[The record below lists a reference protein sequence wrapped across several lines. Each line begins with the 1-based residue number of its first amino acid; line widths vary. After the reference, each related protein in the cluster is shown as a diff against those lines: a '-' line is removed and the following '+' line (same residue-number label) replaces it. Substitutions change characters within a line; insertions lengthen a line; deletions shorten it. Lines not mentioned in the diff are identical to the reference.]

1 MVMSS
6 KKPATKKKEEK
17 DKKKTSSKKV
27 TDKST
32 PKKTTPKKESEA
44 KSKKPQIPEEW
55 KTDPK
60 EDEQEKGK
68 RRSLISTLKRSI
80 SIKGGDKTGSSLK
93 DPMNIVITLSPAKH
107 ADIIEYVE
115 ETVPP
120 GGRAEWVRDSIRL
133 KMRIEKGVYGLNTSG
148 QNGAPKESEE
158 VLQTVFGQFAEV
170 MSKMMT
176 DLKTTQITESSS
188 GSARPIPPPTRP
200 TTPRERPSGGPPQL
214 KKIESNEAA
223 DELKPDRPS
232 LDDAIRAIII
242 VE

>member
-1 MVMSS
+1 MSS
-6 KKPATKKKEEK
+6 KKPDTKKKEEEV
-17 DKKKTSSKKV
+17 KKNTSSKKD
-27 TDKST
+27 TAKPT
-32 PKKTTPKKESEA
+32 PKKKTPSKKTET
-44 KSKKPQIPEEW
+44 KSKKSQIPDEW

-60 EDEQEKGK
+60 DDEQEKGK

-80 SIKGGDKTGSSLK
+80 TIKGGDKVISTSK

-107 ADIIEYVE
+107 VDIIEYIE
-115 ETVPP
+115 ETVPA

-148 QNGAPKESEE
+148 QNGSPKESEE
-158 VLQTVFGQFAEV
+158 ALQTVFGQFAEV

-176 DLKTTQITESSS
+176 DLKTPQQTTSSS
-188 GSARPIPPPTRP
+188 GSTRPIPPPSRP

-214 KKIESNEAA
+214 KKIETDAAA
-223 DELKPDRPS
+223 DEIKPDRPS
-232 LDDAIRAIII
+232 LDDAIGAIII